1 MFLLLALLSAAL
13 AAALP
18 RSAAEDRLWA
28 DLSARLADPAAFG
41 AQVAKEAP
49 TFYEGHLFPY
59 VLPVLALG
67 SRRDGRYEAL
77 HGRLCAAL
85 LAALEAR
92 DGAPIDAYPGLV
104 WTFDTV
110 PVLLALRLRDRQV
123 GLPGAEA
130 VLDWPDGQT
139 GRPDADSGPV
149 IAGLGMA
156 STGFGLGAARVLGD
170 AARFAR
176 LDAELVAFPQLLAP
190 VRPLLAPQ
198 AEALG
203 MRLDTDAY
211 LTGLLLGDVAMLW
224 GVSWED
230 WGVATR

>member
-1 MFLLLALLSAAL
+1 MLPFRILLPLALLSAAL
-13 AAALP
+13 AAA
-18 RSAAEDRLWA
+18 
-28 DLSARLADPAAFG
+28 AFD
-41 AQVAKEAP
+41 AQVANEAP

-67 SRRDGRYEAL
+67 SRSR
-77 HGRLCAAL
+77 
-85 LAALEAR
+85 
-92 DGAPIDAYPGLV
+92 
-104 WTFDTV
+104 
-110 PVLLALRLRDRQV
+110 
-123 GLPGAEA
+123 
-130 VLDWPDGQT
+130 
-139 GRPDADSGPV
+139 RPDADSGPV
-149 IAGLGMA
+149 IAGLGMS

-203 MRLDTDAY
+203 MHLDTDAY

-230 WGVATR
+230 WGVSTPAPTSTPPSTGTPE